1 SPETNAEAQEEAQGR
16 TNPGDAGVSQT
27 VVHARPNLDHM
38 DLGIAEASSQPNTEQ
53 MDKEFTA
60 MTYPK
65 VQENL
70 KLPTEDDVR
79 LKEPTSSAA
88 TLSSLQNLDKEIS
101 FTNQFL
107 TEKSQE
113 DEPEKTNTKAEV
125 QSLVTV
131 PIHQDTSLVPLM
143 TTPVIDLTVSQPA
156 STTVQA
162 LLPTSTTTTSIAT
175 TTTLPPPSPQ
185 PQQGISNL
193 IIIQRIRELERCIA
207 DQVDA
212 NQALEERLDKQGN
225 RIHQLETQDLSRM
238 IREQTVEYIDKQEID
253 QKIEETVKEVVTA
266 SVQYAMRAPLRAR
279 FKDLHTSDMK
289 EILLQRILEENYDKG
304 HEDHRMA
311 YEALQKSILRDES
324 VQFDA
329 AKAEERKKMK
339 SKQDSPKNPP
349 RSPPLPPPPP
359 PPSSVSGTSDT
370 TGTSDSAQDPLPPPQ
385 SPTTNS
391 DDQSPGSAAPASSK
405 TAATTAYT
413 TWTMTTS
420 RFKPSLPYLFSK
432 TYLCMK
438 NERPATPEPAWS
450 IPSSSLPVPIHN
462 WVSALASSYVPP
474 PENSLLSQT
483 DDIGVFI
490 DWFCKKQG
498 ITELTP
504 EHLED
509 DRLLRY
515 NVSRPLPLGGPP
527 GQVTIQTEFFFN
539 RDLDYLRFGSKGD
552 RLALS
557 ITKIKAAYYP
567 DAGLEQM
574 VPDQMWIKQECMY
587 DISAT
592 YGISHWWF
600 KRHKFYIDRYSA
612 ETNRRAIIK
621 THMRILSVIRIKV
634 FLIYRYD
641 YMKKIVLQRAD
652 NQEYTI
658 VENDFKDLYPSNFE
672 DLYLLNLQG
681 HLNHLP
687 LRDKKILST
696 AVNLWIRNLVIR
708 QRVEDFQLG
717 IESYQTQLNLT
728 KPRWEATGLEFM
740 HDYKILD
747 SPRAVLFRDK
757 YGMQMLMRFNKIHK
771 FSDGTLQQIDEAL
784 DYRVKEFKVNKNNSA
799 LNTSLG
805 ESFGTWKALLVEE
818 YAKETT
824 DFYGEP
830 NDDIFS
836 VASRT
841 SCVTQAGSPP
851 SMCQTISNIDA
862 HVEGEQFHES
872 KQSSYKDGKVRY
884 SFPRSRQSRRDLPRD
899 NPLVSVEVLRNPDGR
914 SCWTETCQFTTPCS
928 HFIFLIKDI
937 MIAEKTNTQFPQ
949 LWKTSVKQKN
959 EGEIYSQDK
968 YVAEIL
974 KTFDFA
980 LVKTASTL
988 METNKALLKDEEAED
1003 VDVHLYRSMIRS
1015 LMYLRASR
1023 PDIMFDVSAY
1033 SPFDLEAFSDSDYA
1047 GASLDRKSTTGGVMD
1062 PKSSGLTMINFMNTK
1077 IYIDNESTICI
1088 VKNPVFYSK
1097 TKHIEIR
1104 HHFIRDSYEKKLI
1117 QVIKIHIDQNVAD
1130 LLTKAFDASRVKTA
1144 KVGDEPVLKELGDRM
1159 ERAATIC
1166 NTSKNVSQWKY
1177 VRERYFIIQ
1186 QLKIQENDL

>member
-1 SPETNAEAQEEAQGR
+1 
-16 TNPGDAGVSQT
+16 
-27 VVHARPNLDHM
+27 M
-38 DLGIAEASSQPNTEQ
+38 DE
-53 MDKEFTA
+53 EFTA
-60 MTYPK
+60 TAYPK

-70 KLPTEDDVR
+70 KLLTKGDVR
-79 LKEPTSSAA
+79 LEDPASSAV

-113 DEPEKTNTKAEV
+113 DEPEKTNTEAEV

-131 PIHQDTSLVPLM
+131 PIHQDTSSVPLM

-156 STTVQA
+156 STMVQA
-162 LLPTSTTTTSIAT
+162 SLPTSTATTAITT

-185 PQQGISNL
+185 PQQGISNS
-193 IIIQRIRELERCIA
+193 IIIQRIGELERCIA

-225 RIHQLETQDLSRM
+225 MIHQLETQDLSRM

-253 QKIEETVKEVVTA
+253 RKIEETVKEVVTA

-279 FKDLHTSDMK
+279 FKDLPTSDMK
-289 EILLQRILEENYDKG
+289 EILLQRMLEENYDKG

-324 VQFDA
+324 EQFDA
-329 AKAEERKKMK
+329 DKAEERKKMK
-339 SKQDSPKNPP
+339 SKQDSPKTPP
-349 RSPPLPPPPP
+349 ESPPPPPPPP
-359 PPSSVSGTSDT
+359 PPS
-370 TGTSDSAQDPLPPPQ
+370 
-385 SPTTNS
+385 
-391 DDQSPGSAAPASSK
+391 DDQSLGSAAPGSSK

-413 TWTMTTS
+413 AWTTTTS
-420 RFKPSLPYLFSK
+420 RFEPSAS
-432 TYLCMK
+432 
-438 NERPATPEPAWS
+438 S
-450 IPSSSLPVPIHN
+450 IPEDVFMHEESDFEAQDMVSDDEDISSRHVPRVNLNQDCLPVPIHN
-462 WVSALASSYVPP
+462 WASALASSYIPP
-474 PENSLLSQT
+474 LENSLLSQT
-483 DDIGVFI
+483 CDIGVFI
-490 DWFCKKQG
+490 DWFYKKQG

-504 EHLED
+504 EHLEGPAYEVVKAFHPGMIHLQFQMEECHKLLTNQVD
-509 DRLLRY
+509 GRLLRY

-557 ITKIKAAYYP
+557 ITKMKAAYYP
-567 DAGLEQM
+567 NVGLEQM
-574 VPDQMWIKQECMY
+574 VPDQMWIEEECMY

-600 KRHKFYIDRYSA
+600 KRQKFYIDRHSA
-612 ETNRRAIIK
+612 ETNRRAIVR
-621 THMRILSVIRIKV
+621 THMRILSVVRIEV
-634 FLIYRYD
+634 FSIYGYD
-641 YMKKIVLQRAD
+641 YMKKIVLRRAD

-658 VENDFKDLYPSNFE
+658 AENDFKDLYPSDFE

-687 LRDKKILST
+687 PRDKKILST

-757 YGMQMLMRFNKIHK
+757 YGMQMLMRFNEIHK

-784 DYRVKEFKVNKNNSA
+784 DYRVKEFKVNKNNPA
-799 LNTSLG
+799 LNTSSG

-872 KQSSYKDGKVRY
+872 KQSRY
-884 SFPRSRQSRRDLPRD
+884 EFPRSRQSQRDLPRD
-899 NPLVSVEVLRNPDGR
+899 NSLVSVEVLRYDYKR
-914 SCWTETCQFTTPCS
+914 SNVNKGIVRTEMELVLE
-928 HFIFLIKDI
+928 H
-937 MIAEKTNTQFPQ
+937 TQQ
-949 LWKTSVKQKN
+949 GTSN
-959 EGEIYSQDK
+959 EVS
-968 YVAEIL
+968 V
-974 KTFDFA
+974 
-980 LVKTASTL
+980 ST
-988 METNKALLKDEEAED
+988 KGVEE
-1003 VDVHLYRSMIRS
+1003 
-1015 LMYLRASR
+1015 
-1023 PDIMFDVSAY
+1023 
-1033 SPFDLEAFSDSDYA
+1033 
-1047 GASLDRKSTTGGVMD
+1047 
-1062 PKSSGLTMINFMNTK
+1062 
-1077 IYIDNESTICI
+1077 
-1088 VKNPVFYSK
+1088 
-1097 TKHIEIR
+1097 
-1104 HHFIRDSYEKKLI
+1104 
-1117 QVIKIHIDQNVAD
+1117 
-1130 LLTKAFDASRVKTA
+1130 
-1144 KVGDEPVLKELGDRM
+1144 
-1159 ERAATIC
+1159 
-1166 NTSKNVSQWKY
+1166 
-1177 VRERYFIIQ
+1177 
-1186 QLKIQENDL
+1186 